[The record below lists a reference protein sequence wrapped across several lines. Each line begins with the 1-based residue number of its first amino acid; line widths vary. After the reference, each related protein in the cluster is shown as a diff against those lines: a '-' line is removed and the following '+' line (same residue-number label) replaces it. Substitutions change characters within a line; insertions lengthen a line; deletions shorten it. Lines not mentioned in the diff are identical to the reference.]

1 MGVIVI
7 IGPIE
12 FVKRYRFIASVLL
25 KHGFGYLLKEL
36 QLHSMLPLSQR
47 IMRSGLG
54 KEISQ
59 PFPVRARLV
68 LEELGVVS
76 TKFGQFLSTRPDI
89 VSPELAKELAKLQ
102 DNTKPFEFKFA
113 QERIE
118 KEFKVPLGE
127 LFEYIEEKP
136 LASASIGQVH
146 RARLKNGKTVIVKVQ
161 RPGIEES
168 IEIDLAILMDLARL
182 AEKHMAS
189 MRVLGPVALVEE
201 FSRSLRRELDYV
213 REGRNAE
220 RFRKN
225 FKEIKYVKIPLVFW
239 NYTTKHVLAMEYLK
253 GIKVNDLEKIR
264 KAKLNPKKI
273 AEYGAKTFMKQVLV
287 DGFFHADPHP
297 GNIFVTKKG
306 MIAFMDFGMTGFID
320 LKTKKELA
328 NLFIAIIAQDTEKT
342 MKWLFRIIKVGNT
355 ADLEGFKRDVNEMI
369 AQYHGASLKE
379 VEIGSLLNELI
390 ALAHT
395 YRVRIPSNL
404 LLLGKA
410 MITIEGIGRQLDP
423 EFNLAEAAQPFAK
436 KLLKERISPKRI
448 MQNWAENL
456 LELNDLG
463 AELPGRLS
471 RILQKIEAGSLKM
484 DVQHQGL
491 GEFTS
496 ELNKSSNRIATS
508 MIISAIIVGSSLIII
523 SNKGPFVFGMPA
535 IGLVGFCFA
544 ALLGA
549 LLVVSMLRA
558 GKF

>member
-1 MGVIVI
+1 MI
-7 IGPIE
+7 IGPIG
-12 FVKRYRFIASVLL
+12 FVKRYRFIAGVLL
-25 KHGFGYLLKEL
+25 KHGFGYFLKEL

-54 KEISQ
+54 REISL

-89 VSPELAKELAKLQ
+89 VSPELAVELAKLQ
-102 DNTKPFEFKFA
+102 DNVKPFEFKFA
-113 QERIE
+113 RERIE
-118 KEFKVPLGE
+118 KELKVPLGE

-189 MRVLGPVALVEE
+189 MRSLGPVALVEE

-225 FKEIKYVKIPLVFW
+225 FKGIEYVHIPVVYW
-239 NYTTKHVLAMEYLK
+239 DYTTKHVLTMEYLK
-253 GIKVNDLEKIR
+253 GIKVSDVDKIR

-306 MIAFMDFGMTGFID
+306 MIAFMDFGMTGFLD

-328 NLFIAIIAQDTEKT
+328 NLFISIIAQDTEKT
-342 MKWLFRIIKVGNT
+342 MEWLFRIIRVDST

-369 AQYHGASLKE
+369 AQYYGVSLKE
-379 VEIGSLLNELI
+379 VEIGGLLNELI

-395 YRVRIPSNL
+395 YRVKVPSNL
-404 LLLGKA
+404 LLLVKA

-423 EFNLAEAAQPFAK
+423 GFNLAKVAQPFAK
-436 KLLKERISPKRI
+436 KLLKERLSPKRI
-448 MQNWAENL
+448 MQKWAENL

-463 AELPGRLS
+463 AELPSRLN

-496 ELNKSSNRIATS
+496 ELNKSSNRIAIS
-508 MIISAIIVGSSLIII
+508 LIISAIIVGSSLIII

-535 IGLVGFCFA
+535 IGLAGFCFA

-549 LLVVSMLRA
+549 LLVVSMLRT

>member
-1 MGVIVI
+1 MI
-7 IGPIE
+7 IGPIG
-12 FVKRYRFIASVLL
+12 FVKRYRFIAGVLL
-25 KHGFGYLLKEL
+25 KHGFGYFLKEL

-54 KEISQ
+54 REISL

-89 VSPELAKELAKLQ
+89 VSPELAVELAKLQ
-102 DNTKPFEFKFA
+102 DNVKPFEFKFA
-113 QERIE
+113 RERIE
-118 KEFKVPLGE
+118 KELKVPLGE

-189 MRVLGPVALVEE
+189 MRSLGPVALVEE

-225 FKEIKYVKIPLVFW
+225 FKGIEYVHIPVVYW
-239 NYTTKHVLAMEYLK
+239 DYTTKHVLTMEYLK
-253 GIKVNDLEKIR
+253 GIKVSDVDKIR

-273 AEYGAKTFMKQVLV
+273 AEYGAKTSMKQVLV

-306 MIAFMDFGMTGFID
+306 MIAFMDFGMTGFLD

-328 NLFIAIIAQDTEKT
+328 NLFISIIAQDTEKT
-342 MKWLFRIIKVGNT
+342 MEWLFRIIRVDST

-369 AQYHGASLKE
+369 AQYYGVSLKE
-379 VEIGSLLNELI
+379 VEIGGLLNELI

-395 YRVRIPSNL
+395 YRVKVPSNL
-404 LLLGKA
+404 LLLVKA

-423 EFNLAEAAQPFAK
+423 GFNLAKVAQPFAK
-436 KLLKERISPKRI
+436 KLLKERLSPKRI
-448 MQNWAENL
+448 MQKWAENL

-463 AELPGRLS
+463 AELSSRLN

-496 ELNKSSNRIATS
+496 ELNKSSNRIAIS
-508 MIISAIIVGSSLIII
+508 LIISAIIVGSSLIII
-523 SNKGPFVFGMPA
+523 SNKGPFVFRMPA
-535 IGLVGFCFA
+535 IGLAGFCFA

-549 LLVVSMLRA
+549 LLVVSMLRT